1 MSGGGGKVQ
10 ETSAQIALAEHAQN
24 VMNDY
29 KTRWLPVQQKL
40 AANIEALQSPKSPL
54 RTEAV
59 GRAANDEAIQFS
71 GAREKAIASAAARG
85 IQAGGGKF
93 NLGVTGMGS
102 AEAKGS
108 GLNEVLSDQMVNDAY
123 TKGLTALMQIG
134 QGQSAEVGQGMES
147 QARASGLQAQA
158 DAQAALAGSEDNAG
172 VIGTAAGFGI
182 QQGANAWASRPP
194 PVVQGSNPNG
204 YGGVLNNPSAYI
216 PTGT

>member
-1 MSGGGGKVQ
+1 MAGGSGKVG
-10 ETSAQIALAEHAQN
+10 ETSAQVALAEHAKN
-24 VMNDY
+24 VMDDY

-40 AANIEALQSPKSPL
+40 AANIESLQSPKSSL
-54 RTEAV
+54 RAESA
-59 GRAANDEAIQFS
+59 GRAANDEAIQFA
-71 GAREKAIASAAARG
+71 GARDKAIATAAARG

-108 GLNEVLSDQMVNDAY
+108 GLNEVLSDEMVNDAY

-134 QGQSAEVGQGMES
+134 QGQAAEVGQGLAS

-158 DAQAALAGSEDNAG
+158 DAQAALTNTEDNVG
-172 VIGTAAGFGI
+172 VLGSAVGFGA
-182 QQGANAWASRPP
+182 QQWAGSRPP

-204 YGGVLNNPSAYI
+204 YGGVLNNPSAFVA
-216 PTGT
+216 TGT